1 MANILIIFIYYIRRC
16 VTQTVLVGIAIAAI
30 ELGYCIRYILA
41 WAIANLAFMVSGP
54 PDIML
59 FSHILTITL
68 YAARGCNTAHPIHH
82 ILMRGLWSSL
92 LIVGITP

>member
-16 VTQTVLVGIAIAAI
+16 ITQTVLVGIAIAAI
-30 ELGYCIRYILA
+30 ELGYCIRYIFA

-68 YAARGCNTAHPIHH
+68 YAARGCHTAPHPSY
-82 ILMRGLWSSL
+82 LDDKA
-92 LIVGITP
+92 VE

>member
-16 VTQTVLVGIAIAAI
+16 ITQTVLVGIAIAAT
-30 ELGYCIRYILA
+30 EWGYCIRYILA

-59 FSHILTITL
+59 FSHILIITL
-68 YAARGCNTAHPIHH
+68 YAARSCHTAHPIHH
-82 ILMRGLWSSL
+82 TLTIRL
-92 LIVGITP
+92 

>member
-16 VTQTVLVGIAIAAI
+16 ITQTVLVGIAIAAI
-30 ELGYCIRYILA
+30 ELCYCIRYIFT

-59 FSHILTITL
+59 FSHILIITL
-68 YAARGCNTAHPIHH
+68 YAARGCHTAPHPSY
-82 ILMRGLWSSL
+82 LDDKA
-92 LIVGITP
+92 VE

>member
-16 VTQTVLVGIAIAAI
+16 ITQTVLVGIAIAAI

-68 YAARGCNTAHPIHH
+68 YAAHGCHTAHPIHH
-82 ILMRGLWSSL
+82 TLTIRL
-92 LIVGITP
+92 

>member
-16 VTQTVLVGIAIAAI
+16 ITQTVLVGIAITAI

-41 WAIANLAFMVSGP
+41 WAIANLSFIVSGP

-68 YAARGCNTAHPIHH
+68 YAARGCHTAPHPSY
-82 ILMRGLWSSL
+82 LDDKS
-92 LIVGITP
+92 VE

>member
-1 MANILIIFIYYIRRC
+1 MANSLIIFIYYIRRC
-16 VTQTVLVGIAIAAI
+16 ITQTVLVGIAIAAI

-59 FSHILTITL
+59 FNHILIITL
-68 YAARGCNTAHPIHH
+68 YAARGCHTAPPIHH
-82 ILMRGLWSSL
+82 ILMIGWWSSH
-92 LIVGITP
+92 LIVGIAP

>member
-16 VTQTVLVGIAIAAI
+16 ITQTILIGITIAAI
-30 ELGYCIRYILA
+30 ELGYCIRNILA

-54 PDIML
+54 SDIIL
-59 FSHILTITL
+59 FSHILIITL
-68 YAARGCNTAHPIHH
+68 YAAHGCHTALPIRH
-82 ILMRGLWSSL
+82 ISMIERWSSL

>member
-1 MANILIIFIYYIRRC
+1 MAKILIIFIYYIRRC
-16 VTQTVLVGIAIAAI
+16 ITQTVLIGIAIAAI
-30 ELGYCIRYILA
+30 ELGYCIRYILT

-68 YAARGCNTAHPIHH
+68 YAARGCHTAPPHPSY
-82 ILMRGLWSSL
+82 LDDKA
-92 LIVGITP
+92 VE